1 MADDPNTKK
10 IQITGNAAAA
20 LEPAHYE
27 TLEGGK
33 RSANK
38 SMKRKLGRV
47 IATKDGGGSTSPGT
61 MVQLASTHVPG
72 PPVSTVGGP
81 SNPAMKAVPIG
92 GGVDKGGVDKGGV
105 DKGVAPAAIGGAAD
119 AKPAAPEQKVVLKP
133 KTSKVVLGA
142 KTLKKVTHTKH
153 RKTIKKVHVSLHGL
167 SSKLHRA
174 KTIRN
179 KASKN
184 TLEEVK
190 AGLVKAG
197 LIKADTKAPEDV
209 LRQMYADFML
219 LKKRAI

>member
-33 RSANK
+33 RSGNK

-72 PPVSTVGGP
+72 PPVNAAGVP
-81 SNPAMKAVPIG
+81 SNLTMKAAQVG
-92 GGVDKGGVDKGGV
+92 T
-105 DKGVAPAAIGGAAD
+105 VAPAAIGGAAAE
-119 AKPAAPEQKVVLKP
+119 AKPTAPEQKVVLKP
-133 KTSKVVLGA
+133 KSSKIVLGA
-142 KTLKKVTHTKH
+142 KTLKKVTHPKH